1 MNIKSKV
8 IIIGFFISALWSVL
22 ALAVP
27 AQVIIIRHGEKPATG
42 DNLNVKGQERATA
55 LVPYFLNNPA
65 LTQYGTPVAIYAA
78 GSHKNATTRPI
89 QTCTPIAQALG
100 IPVQATYTKKEY
112 ESLAQDILN
121 NPQYSGK
128 TVLICWEHKMIP
140 FLTNA
145 LGVQPMPAPWPGKV
159 FDRTLVITFK
169 PNGQI
174 ASFQN
179 LPQKLLYGD
188 SAQ

>member
-1 MNIKSKV
+1 M
-8 IIIGFFISALWSVL
+8 IGFFITAFWSGL

-42 DNLNVKGQERATA
+42 SNLNVRGEERATA

-65 LTQYGTPVAIYAA
+65 LTQYGPPVAIYAA
-78 GSHKNATTRPI
+78 GSHKNATTRSI
-89 QTCTPIAQALG
+89 ETCTPTAQALG
-100 IPVQATYTKKEY
+100 ISVQATYTKKDFAP
-112 ESLAQDILN
+112 LAQDILN
-121 NPQYSGK
+121 NPKYSGK
-128 TVLICWEHKMIP
+128 TVLVCWEHKMIP

-159 FDRTLVITFK
+159 FDRTWVITFK

-174 ASFQN
+174 LSFQN
-179 LPQKLLYGD
+179 LPQKLLIGD